1 MKLGLYLFCLTSCPF
16 IQAQSSVPNIIF
28 ILADDLGKKFSFQD
42 RSYSIETFKKF
53 FNHYYYDNSAGFNDI
68 GFRNPAVITPNID
81 QLARDGVILNRNYV
95 QAICTPSRSSLM
107 TGIYPY
113 KIGRQVF

>member
-1 MKLGLYLFCLTSCPF
+1 MEGFCRC
-16 IQAQSSVPNIIF
+16 IIF
-28 ILADDLGKKFSFQD
+28 YLDRPQHPV

-107 TGIYPY
+107 TGMYPY
-113 KIGRQVF
+113 KIGRQVYSRNGILLPKLF